1 MGELRGARRRA
12 GVVVPLFSIP
22 SSGSWGIGEIADL
35 PSLADWMRESGLS
48 VVQLL
53 PVNEMA
59 DGQTSPYSALSAMA
73 IDPIFIA
80 LRDVP
85 EFISWG
91 GVSSLDNDEIDSL
104 VAVRKSATVDY
115 PAIRALKERCLR
127 DAFDTFLER
136 EARAGAGTDR
146 AEALHAYMER
156 QSWWLD
162 DYTLFRALHAE
173 NAGRSWMDWDAALRD
188 REPAALAA
196 ARTRLEA
203 DILYYAFLQWIADEQ
218 WATARAACSGVAIF
232 GDFPFMVSTDSADVW
247 ARQHEFRLNA
257 SVGVPP
263 DAFSATGQDWG
274 LPVYRWDVHERSGD
288 EWLRMRAR
296 RCADLFDG
304 FRVDHLVGFFRTF
317 VREEDGHTFFVPSD
331 EARQRAQGERVL
343 RAIQNA
349 GAELIAEDLGVVP
362 DFVRASLAAA
372 GVPGLKVLRWEREW
386 QAEGQPFR
394 DPGMYP
400 SVSVAMTGTHDTETL
415 AEWWTNAEGEE
426 RTRATELPAFT
437 AAAITTDETFS
448 NRVRD
453 ALLVTLFGARSDL
466 VLAPLQDIFGWTD
479 RINVP
484 AIVSD
489 ENWSWRLPWPV
500 DEMLYH
506 SETSDRAAFLE
517 RLARRT
523 ARVNGVNGGDGGNGL
538 HNGGTE

>member
-1 MGELRGARRRA
+1 MGELRASRRRA
-12 GVVVPLFSIP
+12 GVVVPLFSIL

-35 PSLADWMRESGLS
+35 PALADWMRESGLS

-53 PVNEMA
+53 PVNEMG

-80 LRDVP
+80 LREVP
-85 EFISWG
+85 EFIAWG
-91 GVSSLDNDEIDSL
+91 GVSSLDNDEIDRL
-104 VAVRKSATVDY
+104 VAVRKSVAVDY
-115 PAIRALKERCLR
+115 RAVRELKERCLR
-127 DAFDTFLER
+127 DAFDTFLDGEG
-136 EARAGAGTDR
+136 RADAGTER
-146 AEALHAYMER
+146 ADALRAYMER

-162 DYTLFRALHAE
+162 DYALFRALHAE
-173 NAGRSWMDWDAALRD
+173 NAGRSWTEWDAAIRD
-188 REPAALAA
+188 REPAALDA
-196 ARTRLEA
+196 ARTRLEP

-218 WATARAACSGVAIF
+218 WARARAACSGVAIF
-232 GDFPFMVSTDSADVW
+232 GDFPFMVSADSADVW
-247 ARQHEFRLNA
+247 ARQHEFRLDG

-263 DAFSATGQDWG
+263 DAFSDTGQDWG
-274 LPVYRWDVHERSGD
+274 LPVYRWDVHERSDD
-288 EWLRMRAR
+288 EWLRLRAR

-317 VREEDGHTFFVPSD
+317 VREGDGRTFFVPSD
-331 EARQRAQGERVL
+331 EAPQRAQGERVL
-343 RAIQNA
+343 RAIQDG

-372 GVPGLKVLRWEREW
+372 GVPGLKILRWEREW
-386 QAEGQPFR
+386 DAAGQPFR
-394 DPGMYP
+394 DPAMYP
-400 SVSVAMTGTHDTETL
+400 AVSVAMTGTHDTETV

-437 AAAITTDETFS
+437 DAAITADETFS
-448 NRVRD
+448 HRVRD
-453 ALLVTLFGARSDL
+453 ALLVTLFGAGSDL
-466 VLAPLQDIFGWTD
+466 VLAPMQDMFGWAD

-506 SETSDRAAFLE
+506 TETSDRAAFLE
-517 RLARRT
+517 RLAQRTGRRPS
-523 ARVNGVNGGDGGNGL
+523 GL
-538 HNGGTE
+538 A